1 MILLQT
7 EIISPTFGLFFWST
21 LIFLLFFFILRSFA
35 WKPILEALRDREHK
49 IESSLE
55 EAAKAREEMVQLQ
68 ANNEA
73 LIKEARAER
82 EKIIRD
88 ANTMKDQIISKAK
101 EEAVKVSNQQ
111 MEKAKQ
117 EIEAQKMAALN
128 EIKNTAGSIAVDIAE
143 KILRNQFSD
152 RPAQEDYAKTLVAEL
167 DNQL

>member
-167 DNQL
+167 DSQL